1 MSISDIIEAYLKEVL
16 KSEGDEMIEIKRNEM
31 ANHFECVPSQ
41 INYVINTRFTLERGY
56 LIESKRGGGVYI
68 RIKRIEHRD
77 DSHLID
83 YIISIINPVVSQ
95 QVAENVHERL
105 RNKEIITEREEKI
118 ILSAIDRETLDVEIP
133 YRDKLRARILT
144 NVFNTLNY
152 IKLAVIRLG
161 RTI

>member
-1 MSISDIIEAYLKEVL
+1 MSISDIIESYLKEVL

-56 LIESKRGGGVYI
+56 LIESKRGGGGYI
-68 RIKRIEHRD
+68 RIIRIEHRD

-83 YIISIINPVVSQ
+83 DIISIINPVVSQ
-95 QVAENVHERL
+95 QVAENVLERL

-118 ILSAIDRETLDVEIP
+118 ILSAIDRETLAVELP

-144 NVFNTLNY
+144 NVFNTLKY
-152 IKLAVIRLG
+152 IK
-161 RTI
+161 

>member
-16 KSEGDEMIEIKRNEM
+16 KTQGDALVEIKRNEM

-56 LIESKRGGGVYI
+56 LIESKRGGGGYI
-68 RIKRIEHRD
+68 RIIRIEHRGESHRID
-77 DSHLID
+77 D
-83 YIISIINPVVSQ
+83 IITIINPVLSQ
-95 QVAENVHERL
+95 EVDENVLERL

-118 ILSAIDRETLDVEIP
+118 ILSAIDRETLAVELP

-144 NVFNTLNY
+144 NVFNTLKY
-152 IKLAVIRLG
+152 IK
-161 RTI
+161 

>member
-16 KSEGDEMIEIKRNEM
+16 KSEGGEMIEIKRNEM

-56 LIESKRGGGVYI
+56 LIKSKRSGDGYISII
-68 RIKRIEHRD
+68 RIEYRD
-77 DSHLID
+77 DSHLIYD
-83 YIISIINPVVSQ
+83 KISIINQVVSQ
-95 QVAENVHERL
+95 QVAENVLERL

-118 ILSAIDRETLDVEIP
+118 ILSAIDRETLAVELP

-144 NVFNTLNY
+144 NVFNTLKY
-152 IKLAVIRLG
+152 IK
-161 RTI
+161 

>member
-56 LIESKRGGGVYI
+56 LIESKRGGGGYI
-68 RIKRIEHRD
+68 RIIRIEHRD

-83 YIISIINPVVSQ
+83 DIISIINPVVSQ
-95 QVAENVHERL
+95 QVAENVLERL
-105 RNKEIITEREEKI
+105 RNKEIRSEEHTSE
-118 ILSAIDRETLDVEIP
+118 LQSRGHLVCS
-133 YRDKLRARILT
+133 LL
-144 NVFNTLNY
+144 L
-152 IKLAVIRLG
+152 
-161 RTI
+161 

>member
-1 MSISDIIEAYLKEVL
+1 MSISDIIESYLKEVL

-56 LIESKRGGGVYI
+56 LIESKRGGGGYI
-68 RIKRIEHRD
+68 RIIRIEHRD

-83 YIISIINPVVSQ
+83 DIISIINQVVSQ
-95 QVAENVHERL
+95 QVSENVIERL

-118 ILSAIDRETLDVEIP
+118 DRKSV
-133 YRDKLRARILT
+133 
-144 NVFNTLNY
+144 V
-152 IKLAVIRLG
+152 
-161 RTI
+161 

>member
-56 LIESKRGGGVYI
+56 LIDSKRGGGGYI
-68 RIKRIEHRD
+68 RIIRIEHRD

-83 YIISIINPVVSQ
+83 DIISIIYYVVSQ
-95 QVAENVHERL
+95 QVSENVFERL
-105 RNKEIITEREEKI
+105 RNKEIITEQEEKI
-118 ILSAIDRETLDVEIP
+118 NLSEIYRETL
-133 YRDKLRARILT
+133 
-144 NVFNTLNY
+144 
-152 IKLAVIRLG
+152 AV
-161 RTI
+161 

>member
-56 LIESKRGGGVYI
+56 LIESKSGGGGYI
-68 RIKRIEHRD
+68 RIIRIEHRD

-83 YIISIINPVVSQ
+83 DIISIINLVFSQ
-95 QVAENVHERL
+95 QVAENVLERL
-105 RNKEIITEREEKI
+105 RNKELITERVEQI
-118 ILSAIDRETLDVEIP
+118 IKSAINL
-133 YRDKLRARILT
+133 
-144 NVFNTLNY
+144 
-152 IKLAVIRLG
+152 
-161 RTI
+161 

>member
-56 LIESKRGGGVYI
+56 LIESKRGGGGYI
-68 RIKRIEHRD
+68 RIIRIEHRD

-83 YIISIINPVVSQ
+83 DIISIINPVVSQ
-95 QVAENVHERL
+95 QVAENVLERL

-118 ILSAIDRETLDVEIP
+118 ILSAIDRETLAVELP

-144 NVFNTLNY
+144 NVFNTLKY
-152 IKLAVIRLG
+152 IK
-161 RTI
+161 